1 MFKKLLVVI
10 MSYATLSGCVVPGVN
25 NQTVGAGLG
34 AGVGG
39 MTCASWGKGYRHNPA
54 LVLGCA
60 MVGAVVGS
68 SVGRSIDEVDRMKT
82 QQAIMQAPTNQT
94 TSWYNPNNGNQYA
107 VTPVNNPMQYN
118 NGTVCRDFTTIATIE
133 GQRQR
138 VNGRACRMPDG
149 SWQMQ

>member
-1 MFKKLLVVI
+1 MFHKIALISISCIILN
-10 MSYATLSGCVVPGVN
+10 GCVVPAN
-25 NQTVGAGLG
+25 NQMMGAGLG

-54 LVLGCA
+54 LILGCS

-68 SVGRSIDEVDRMKT
+68 SIGRSIDDVDRMKT
-82 QQAIMQAPTNQT
+82 QQAIMQSPTNQT
-94 TSWYNPNNGNQYA
+94 TSWYNPSNGNQYA
-107 VTPVNNPMQYN
+107 VTPTNHPVNYN
-118 NGTVCRDFTTIATIE
+118 NGTVCRDFTTTATIE

-138 VNGRACRMPDG
+138 VNGRACRMSDG